1 MNGVK
6 WISITTDIFNDE
18 KMCAIESL
26 PDGMSIE
33 IVWFK
38 ILCLAGT
45 CNENGFLMITRD
57 IPYTDEMLAKNFRMD
72 IGIIKRALE
81 IFQKM
86 GMIEIVDDIYMVS
99 NWMKYQNN
107 AELQHIKETNRL
119 RQQRYR
125 ERQKE
130 QLLIAEQNS
139 NVTSNVT
146 NDENNV
152 TNNATNNEFCS
163 IYNCYFLDIYKDI
176 INYLNTKSNNNYR
189 YKTKAYQ
196 KLIHARIN
204 EGFTITDLKTVIDK
218 KCDDWIGTEFEKFLS
233 PNTLFSSKHFED
245 YLNQKVYKKSNDT
258 GSNLDSIDIGE

>member
-130 QLLIAEQNS
+130 QLLLEN
-139 NVTSNVT
+139 NVTRNVT
-146 NDENNV
+146 NEENNV
-152 TNNATNNEFCS
+152 TNNVTNNDFCS
-163 IYNCYFLDIYKDI
+163 ICNMSYVDVYKEI
-176 INYLNTKSNNNYR
+176 INYLNLKTNSTYRHTTKKNQ
-189 YKTKAYQ
+189 T
-196 KLIHARIN
+196 LIHARLN
-204 EGFTITDLKTVIDK
+204 EGFVIDDFK
-218 KCDDWIGTEFEKFLS
+218 KVIDIKCAEWLHDEKMNKYLR
-233 PNTLFSSKHFED
+233 PETLFGTKFEG
-245 YLNQKVYKKSNDT
+245 YLNQKDICDNSEWGGSAFDT
-258 GSNLDSIDIGE
+258 FDI